1 MRGSGFVL
9 EAPRSPRIGLFNDKG
24 VSVPGGT
31 YTPTPRDKQGSRGEG
46 TERLRDEGK
55 DPTSSHIEPLVD
67 ALGLTQLNNGK
78 KRVFEGV
85 MMSLKQRK

>member
-46 TERLRDEGK
+46 TERLRGEGK
-55 DPTSSHIEPLVD
+55 DRTSSDIESLLD
-67 ALGLTQLNNGK
+67 ALGPTQLSNGEK
-78 KRVFEGV
+78 QVFEGA
-85 MMSLKQRK
+85 MMSPKRRK